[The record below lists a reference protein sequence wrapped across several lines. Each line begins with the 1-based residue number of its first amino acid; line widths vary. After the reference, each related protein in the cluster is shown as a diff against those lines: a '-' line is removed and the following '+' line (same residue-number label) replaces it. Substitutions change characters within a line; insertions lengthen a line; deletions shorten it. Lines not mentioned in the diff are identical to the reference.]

1 MLKTP
6 SDRVGSCHSQM
17 HKSVENVLPQ
27 LISVVTHYDLNY
39 GRIEFLA
46 TLPCGELD
54 CVQRGDCGCNAASLL
69 EAISYE
75 RSCIRRA
82 HDLAGFCMMPGPA
95 TDFTVPRG
103 ASLDVIAEICFERR
117 RNTDAC

>member
-1 MLKTP
+1 MVKHLRPGRYLSFP
-6 SDRVGSCHSQM
+6 SAQN
-17 HKSVENVLPQ
+17 VEDVLPQ
-27 LISVVTHYDLNY
+27 LISVATRYGLND
-39 GRIEFLA
+39 GRIKFLA
-46 TLPCGELD
+46 ILHRGALD
-54 CVQRGDCGCNAASLL
+54 CVQGGECGCNAASLS

-75 RSCIRRA
+75 LSCVRRA

-103 ASLDVIAEICFERR
+103 ASLDVIAGICFERR

>member
-6 SDRVGSCHSQM
+6 SDRVGICHSQM
-17 HKSVENVLPQ
+17 HESVEDVLPQ
-27 LISVVTHYDLNY
+27 LISVVTRYGLNY
-39 GRIEFLA
+39 GCIEFLA
-46 TLPCGELD
+46 TLHCGTLD
-54 CVQRGDCGCNAASLL
+54 CVQRGECGCNAASLL

-75 RSCIRRA
+75 LSCVRRA

-95 TDFTVPRG
+95 TDFTVPRR